1 MTMEEFRGYIN
12 GAIDTGEIND
22 FLGQEI
28 LELVENM
35 VGNARSKCAAV
46 VQQTPLV
53 VGKRHIYAQ
62 EAISLATQRLLDG
75 VQPEEGK

>member
-12 GAIDTGEIND
+12 GAIDTGEIQD

-28 LELVENM
+28 LELVDNI
-35 VGNARSKCAAV
+35 VGTERYICAVV

-62 EAISLATQRLLDG
+62 EAIALATQRLLDG
-75 VQPEEGK
+75 VQPEERK